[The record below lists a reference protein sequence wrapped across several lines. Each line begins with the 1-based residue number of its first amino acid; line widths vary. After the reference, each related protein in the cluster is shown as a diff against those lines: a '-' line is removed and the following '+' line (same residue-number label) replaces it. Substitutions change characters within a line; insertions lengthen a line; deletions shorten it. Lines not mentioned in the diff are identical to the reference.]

1 MSGAPGV
8 RLSARASRLLARGQ
22 VWFYADDLAETLA
35 EDGDVV
41 AVLDAAGQRRGVG
54 FYSARSRIRLRL
66 CAGGPADEPAVA
78 EGVMRARL
86 DGALRRRR
94 AWLGPTAG
102 VRLAHADADGLPG
115 LTIDVYADCVV
126 LQATTSAADRHVDVV
141 VDWLRSELDPRM
153 VLARNDLSVRVLEGL
168 PREVRLLHGRRV
180 ERVEIEEDGV
190 VHEVDPWKGHKTGF
204 YLDQRP
210 ARRRVREVAQGAA
223 VLDLF
228 GYQGAF
234 SLAALA
240 GGARRALVVDQSR
253 EALARAE
260 RGAERNRLKG
270 LETRRANA
278 FDLLRAMAGQGPA
291 WDLVVV
297 DPPPFAHDRRARQG
311 ALRGYRELN
320 RRALRVL
327 APGGV
332 LVTCS
337 CSHHVS
343 LPMFED
349 VLRQAA
355 VGLPFRVVLRER
367 IMAGP
372 DHPVWVGLPASE
384 YLRVLV
390 AQRADGDRPW
400 P

>member
-1 MSGAPGV
+1 MSGAPRI
-8 RLSARASRLLARGQ
+8 RLSERASRLLARGQ
-22 VWFYADDLAETLA
+22 VWFYADDLAAADA

-41 AVLDAAGQRRGVG
+41 AVFDAAGRRRGVA
-54 FYSARSRIRLRL
+54 FYSARSRIRVRM
-66 CAGGPADEPAVA
+66 CSGGVADEAPDPEV
-78 EGVMRARL
+78 VIRTRL
-86 DGALRRRR
+86 EAALRRRR
-94 AWLGPTAG
+94 RWLEPAAG
-102 VRLAHADADGLPG
+102 VRLVHADADGLPG
-115 LTIDVYADCVV
+115 LTIDRYADCIV
-126 LQATTSAADRHVDVV
+126 LQTTTAATDRHLPVV
-141 VDWLRSELDPRM
+141 VERLVSDLDPRM
-153 VLARNDLSVRVLEGL
+153 VLARNDLSVRAHEGL
-168 PREVRLLHGRRV
+168 PREVRLLHGSRV
-180 ERVEIEEDGV
+180 EHVEIEEDGV
-190 VHEVDPWKGHKTGF
+190 LHEVDPWKGHKTGF

-210 ARRRVREVAQGAA
+210 ARRRVREGAAGGA

-253 EALARAE
+253 AALDRAAQ
-260 RGAERNRLKG
+260 GAGRNRLRG
-270 LETRRANA
+270 LETRRGNA
-278 FDLLRAMAGQGPA
+278 FDVLRELTGEGPT

-297 DPPPFAHDRRARQG
+297 DPPPFAHDRRALAG

-320 RRALRVL
+320 RRALRLL

-337 CSHHVS
+337 CSHHIS
-343 LPMFED
+343 LPMFEN

-355 VGLPFRVVLRER
+355 VGLPFPVLLRER

-372 DHPVWVGLPASE
+372 DHPVWIGLPASE

-390 AQRADGDRPW
+390 AQRADGGGFWR
-400 P
+400 